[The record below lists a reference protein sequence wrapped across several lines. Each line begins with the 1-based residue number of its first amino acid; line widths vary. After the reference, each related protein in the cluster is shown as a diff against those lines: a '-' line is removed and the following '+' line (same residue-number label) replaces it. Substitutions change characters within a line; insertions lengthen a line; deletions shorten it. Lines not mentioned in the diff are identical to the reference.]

1 MKAFLEQVPVC
12 SDSSFLVREF
22 NVPYFEA
29 PLHFHPVFELTL
41 ITESNGKRFIGDH
54 IENFDVDDLVLI
66 GPDLPHFYRCSDDY
80 YYTDPSNRARAII
93 IQFDKKFLG
102 KDFFSIPEMKRVE
115 LLFSDAMRGI
125 SYYGKT
131 RTEII
136 SRMKNIRF
144 TDGVERLTQ
153 LLGILDILSKSDE
166 YHLLSRH
173 QMVGYNPKDTE
184 RMNKIYEYVIDN
196 YARTINLKDVA
207 DNANMSEAA
216 FCRYFKKKTRKT
228 FTTFLNELRI
238 ANATKL
244 LIEDD
249 LNIGEICY
257 KCGFEN
263 LSNFNRQ
270 FKTITKLSPKDYKYC
285 FKEQIP
291 ASTEYL
297 TM

>member
-54 IENFDVDDLVLI
+54 IEDFDVDDLVLM
-66 GPDLPHFYRCSDDY
+66 GPDLPHFYRCNDEY
-80 YYTDPSNRARAII
+80 YKGAPNYRARAII
-93 IQFDKKFLG
+93 IQFDKTFLG
-102 KDFFSIPEMKRVE
+102 KDFFAIPEMKRIE
-115 LLFSDAMRGI
+115 SLFTNSMRGI

-131 RTEII
+131 KTDII
-136 SRMKNIRF
+136 ERMKIIRF
-144 TDGVERLTQ
+144 ADGIERLTQ
-153 LLGILDILSKSDE
+153 LLGILDILSKSEE
-166 YHLLSRH
+166 YNLLSRH
-173 QMVGYNPKDTE
+173 QIVGYNPKDTE
-184 RMNKIYEYVIDN
+184 RMSRIYEFVIDN
-196 YARTINLKDVA
+196 YTRTINLKDIA
-207 DNANMSEAA
+207 DHAHMSEAA

-228 FTTFLNELRI
+228 FTNYLNELRI

-270 FKTITKLSPKDYKYC
+270 FKTITRLSPKNYKYQ

-291 ASTEYL
+291 ARMDYVTL
-297 TM
+297 